1 MSEYIPAD
9 SPPMTHL
16 LESII
21 STNVF
26 QRVVDVTTFLYKTLW
41 LKYGILIYIYIF
53 SVLISWRKKSEIL
66 YISQLITFLILAIL
80 YLGTIAMSYL
90 YAKWN
95 LVGGSVARMM
105 MIIIPTSLVSAC
117 LALGEYFNEK
127 K

>member
-1 MSEYIPAD
+1 ME
-9 SPPMTHL
+9 
-16 LESII
+16 
-21 STNVF
+21 
-26 QRVVDVTTFLYKTLW
+26 
-41 LKYGILIYIYIF
+41 
-53 SVLISWRKKSEIL
+53 KKSEIL

-80 YLGTIAMSYL
+80 YLGTLAMSYL